1 LNPLLLSALL
11 DVLLILDDPD
21 DLNADALVELVHQKL
36 NASLL
41 QISDQRI
48 DSFLVGKA
56 FARLEMFDRAQPDIG
71 PLCQLGLRYPEPLCV
86 PKTLSE
92 LMRRWNRLSWRN
104 DQAVLFRSGRPG
116 LAVQVEGTA

>member
-1 LNPLLLSALL
+1 MTLAIGEFIRRFLIH
-11 DVLLILDDPD
+11 VLP
-21 DLNADALVELVHQKL
+21 HGFH
-36 NASLL
+36 
-41 QISDQRI
+41 RI
-48 DSFLVGKA
+48 
-56 FARLEMFDRAQPDIG
+56 R
-71 PLCQLGLRYPEPLCV
+71 LCV